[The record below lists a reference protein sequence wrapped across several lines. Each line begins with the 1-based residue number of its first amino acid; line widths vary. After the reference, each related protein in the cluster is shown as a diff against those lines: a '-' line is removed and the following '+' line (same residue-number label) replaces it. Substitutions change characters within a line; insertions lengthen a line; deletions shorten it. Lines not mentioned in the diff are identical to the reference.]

1 MKFDS
6 GSGCGGMFGMSMGK
20 PTATAPAA
28 LFMLVDDIKSS
39 DAGLLLDNLD
49 SPKKGSRGGDE
60 IVVWVLAS
68 EIKDSELKIDEH
80 LTYRQGKETNAYL
93 LLGVV
98 DCRMQPGSDN
108 QVVARLSCTDGE
120 LLIDRDQ
127 WKQSHHDLVGWLKE
141 RKKARFIQR
150 RERVKR
156 VPSDTRSILATT
168 IPQTTNN
175 AARKKLFD
183 ELVDSGDIV
192 VSSRFDELDQM
203 VKMGCTVELDA
214 LTKQRQIS
222 GGRKRKTNSKQL
234 ILGFDRSTVNT
245 TADAMM
251 HITRELV
258 LGSDTGFAMTMMI
271 VLSDA
276 VQHPLG
282 YIEYSATKRKRAT
295 GKSGKPTA
303 SERRR
308 WDQHMAIMKGAEIV
322 FKPTDPKTDGKKI
335 PYLVR
340 YGKSFDQETG
350 KTTAEHLGIN
360 PDLLPAIWAG
370 MGHYIESAIF
380 RANTQ
385 KQDWEIRIYN
395 YLSYKWSMAA
405 TRKTINDNPQTE
417 RITLGRLLDSAGI
430 DYADRLLHEGTPWL
444 RDRVESVFWALSNW
458 DDGTERRSLF
468 GDIHTEWNSD
478 DILKSMITT
487 TPPLHLLEEMQEK
500 RSITIKA
507 SKRWKA
513 KREAKDQKLIEA
525 K

>member
-6 GSGCGGMFGMSMGK
+6 RSGCGGMFGMSMGD
-20 PTATAPAA
+20 PVVNASAS
-28 LFMLVDDIKSS
+28 LYLLVDDIKSK
-39 DAGLLLDNLD
+39 DAGLLLKNLGK
-49 SPKKGSRGGDE
+49 PKGSRGSDE
-60 IVVWVLAS
+60 ILVWVLAS
-68 EIKDSELKIDEH
+68 ETKGGNEKIDKIVT
-80 LTYRQGKETNAYL
+80 LRQGDDAPAYL
-93 LLGVV
+93 LGGVAT
-98 DCRMQPGSDN
+98 CHMSPGTNN
-108 QVVARLSCTDGE
+108 QVVARLSCTNDE
-120 LLIDRDQ
+120 LLIDKDQ
-127 WKQSHHDLVGWLKE
+127 WKQSHPALVGWLQE
-141 RKKARFIQR
+141 RKTARGIKR
-150 RERVKR
+150 REQVKR
-156 VPSDTRSILATT
+156 VPSDTRQILATT

-175 AARKKLFD
+175 AARTKLFD

-214 LTKQRQIS
+214 LTKQRSIS

-350 KTTAEHLGIN
+350 KTTVEHIGIN
-360 PDLLPAIWAG
+360 PVLLPAIWAG

-395 YLSYKWSMAA
+395 HLSYKWSMAA
-405 TRKTINDNPQTE
+405 THKTVNDNPQTE

-468 GDIHTEWNSD
+468 GDIRTEWNPD

-487 TPPLHLLEEMQEK
+487 TPPLHLLEEMQDK
-500 RSITIKA
+500 RSKTTEA
-507 SKRWKA
+507 SKRRKA
-513 KREAKDQKLIEA
+513 KREAKDQKLIE
-525 K
+525 